1 MEKVE
6 RQYKQLGAEER
17 ATIML
22 MQREGS
28 GLREIGRFLK
38 RSPSTISRELARDLG
53 AGTSY
58 VASLAGEQAS
68 RLRYKPRKA
77 LKLVSGNPLFEVV
90 KGHLKKNWSPE
101 QIAGTLKRM
110 HPDEPEQR
118 VSHETIYLTLYA
130 MPRGEMRRE
139 LIACLRWSRDKRRSK
154 TRAPDGRGHIAEM
167 QSIHLR
173 PPEVADRLIPGHW
186 EADMIK
192 GAMNR
197 SSVGTLV
204 ERTTLMVVLAKVPDG
219 TAQSA
224 LEGFSKALSAIPPE
238 LRKTFTYD
246 QGREMSKHAQLTEQ
260 TGVAV
265 YFCDPHSPWQRGL
278 NENTNGLLRQ
288 YLPKGADLSVYTQE
302 QLDAIAWSL
311 NTRPRKS
318 LGFRSPVEVYS
329 ELLLNMELAK
339 TATKH

>member
-1 MEKVE
+1 MEKTE
-6 RQYKQLGAEER
+6 KQYKQLSAEER

-22 MQREGS
+22 MQRDGS
-28 GLREIGRFLK
+28 GLREMGRFLK
-38 RSPSTISRELARDLG
+38 RSASTISRELARDLG
-53 AGTSY
+53 IEFGY
-58 VASLAGEQAS
+58 VSTLAGEQAS
-68 RLRYKPRKA
+68 RLRCKPRKEP
-77 LKLVSGNPLFEVV
+77 KLVVGGALFGVV
-90 KGHLKKNWSPE
+90 VGHLKKKWSPE
-101 QIAGTLKRM
+101 QIAGTLRVM
-110 HPDEPEQR
+110 HPDKPEQR
-118 VSHETIYLTLYA
+118 VSHETIYHTLYA
-130 MPRGEMRRE
+130 MPRGELRRE

-154 TRAPDGRGHIAEM
+154 TRTPDVRGHIAEM

-204 ERTTLMVVLAKVPDG
+204 ERTMLMVVLAKMPDG

-224 LEGFSKALSAIPPE
+224 LDGFSEALSAIPLE

-246 QGREMSKHAQLTEQ
+246 QRREMSKHAQLTER

-302 QLDAIAWSL
+302 QLDEIAWNL

>member
-1 MEKVE
+1 MEKTE
-6 RQYKQLGAEER
+6 KLYKQLSAEER

-22 MQREGS
+22 MRHEGS
-28 GLREIGRFLK
+28 GLREMGRFLK

-53 AGTSY
+53 AGPGY

-68 RLRYKPRKA
+68 QLRFKPRKA
-77 LKLVSGNPLFEVV
+77 LKLVVGNPLFDVV
-90 KGHLKKNWSPE
+90 KAHLKKNWSPE
-101 QIAGTLKRM
+101 QIAGRLQRM
-110 HPDEPEQR
+110 HPDKPEQR
-118 VSHETIYLTLYA
+118 VSHETIYHTLYA
-130 MPRGEMRRE
+130 MPRGELRRE

-173 PPEVADRLIPGHW
+173 PPEVTDRLIPGHW

-192 GAMNR
+192 GTMNR

-204 ERTTLMVVLAKVPDG
+204 ERTTLMVVLAKMPDG

-224 LEGFSKALSAIPPE
+224 LDGFSEALSAIPPE

-246 QGREMSKHAQLTEQ
+246 QGREMSKHAQLTER

-318 LGFRSPVEVYS
+318 LGFRLPVEVYS
-329 ELLLNMELAK
+329 ELLHNMELAK
-339 TATKH
+339 IATKH

>member
-1 MEKVE
+1 MEKRE
-6 RQYKQLGAEER
+6 KHYKQLNAEER

-22 MQREGS
+22 MRQEGS
-28 GLREIGRFLK
+28 GLRAMGRLLK
-38 RSPSTISRELARDLG
+38 RSPSTISRELARN
-53 AGTSY
+53 
-58 VASLAGEQAS
+58 VASESGYIASKAGAQAI
-68 RLRYKPRKA
+68 RLRAKPRKA
-77 LKLVSGNPLFEVV
+77 WKLVMGNSLFAIVV
-90 KGHLKKNWSPE
+90 SYLKKNWSPE
-101 QIAGTLKRM
+101 QIAGTLQRM
-110 HPDEPEQR
+110 YPDNPEQR
-118 VSHETIYLTLYA
+118 VSHETIYHTLYA
-130 MPRGEMRRE
+130 MPRGELRRE

-154 TRAPDGRGHIAEM
+154 TRAPRGCGHIMAM

-173 PPEVADRLIPGHW
+173 PAEVADRLIPGHW

-192 GAMNR
+192 GTMNR

-204 ERTTLMVVLAKVPDG
+204 ERTTLMVVLAQMPDG

-224 LEGFSKALSAIPPE
+224 LDGFSEALSAIPPE

-246 QGREMSKHAQLTEQ
+246 QGREMSKHAQLTER

-302 QLDAIAWSL
+302 QLDVIAWNL

-318 LGFRSPVEVYS
+318 LGFRSPVEVYT
-329 ELLLNMELAK
+329 ELLHNMELAK
-339 TATKH
+339 IATKH

>member
-1 MEKVE
+1 MEKTE
-6 RQYKQLGAEER
+6 KLYKQLSAEER

-22 MQREGS
+22 MTRDGKSVREV
-28 GLREIGRFLK
+28 GRFLK
-38 RSPSTISRELARDLG
+38 RSPSTISRETDRDLG
-53 AGTSY
+53 PESAYDAT
-58 VASLAGEQAS
+58 LAGEHAS
-68 RLRYKPRKA
+68 RLRIKRRQA
-77 LKLVSGNPLFEVV
+77 LKLVVGGALFGVV
-90 KGHLKKNWSPE
+90 EEHLKKKWSPE
-101 QIAGTLKRM
+101 QIAGTLKGM
-110 HPDEPEQR
+110 HPNQPSQR
-118 VSHETIYLTLYA
+118 VSHETIYHTLYA
-130 MPRGEMRRE
+130 MPRGELRRE

-186 EADMIK
+186 EADLIK

-204 ERTTLMVVLAKVPDG
+204 ERTTLMVVLAKMPDG

-224 LEGFSKALSAIPPE
+224 LDGFSEALSAIPRE

-246 QGREMSKHAQLTEQ
+246 QGREMSKHAQLTER

-302 QLDAIAWSL
+302 QLDEIAWSL

-329 ELLLNMELAK
+329 ELLLDMELAK

>member
-1 MEKVE
+1 MEKSE
-6 RQYKQLGAEER
+6 KHYKQLSAEER

-22 MQREGS
+22 MQKEGS
-28 GLREIGRFLK
+28 GLRKMGRFLN
-38 RSPSTISRELARDLG
+38 RSPSTISREIARDLG
-53 AGTSY
+53 
-58 VASLAGEQAS
+58 VASGYDSSLAGAQA
-68 RLRYKPRKA
+68 RQLRIKPRKEP
-77 LKLVSGNPLFEVV
+77 KLVVGGALFGVV
-90 KGHLKKNWSPE
+90 VERLKKKWSPE
-101 QIAGTLKRM
+101 QIAGTLKIM
-110 HPDEPEQR
+110 YPDQLSKR
-118 VSHETIYLTLYA
+118 VSHETIYHTLYA
-130 MPRGEMRRE
+130 MPRGELRRE
-139 LIACLRWSRDKRRSK
+139 LVACLRWSRDKRRSR

-186 EADMIK
+186 EADLIK

-204 ERTTLMVVLAKVPDG
+204 ERTTLLVALAKMPDG

-224 LEGFSKALSAIPPE
+224 LDGFSVALSAIPPE

-246 QGREMSKHAQLTEQ
+246 QGREMSKHEQLTER

-278 NENTNGLLRQ
+278 NENINGLLRQ
-288 YLPKGADLSVYTQE
+288 YLPKGTDLSVYTQE
-302 QLDAIAWSL
+302 QLDEIAWSL